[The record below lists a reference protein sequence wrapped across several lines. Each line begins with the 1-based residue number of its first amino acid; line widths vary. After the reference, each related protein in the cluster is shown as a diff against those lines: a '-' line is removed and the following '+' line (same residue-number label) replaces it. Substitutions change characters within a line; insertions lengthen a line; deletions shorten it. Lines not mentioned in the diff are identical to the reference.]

1 MLFSHC
7 KCLYSRRSD
16 CKSDRADRADFMII
30 SVYLLNP
37 IHQRSILRPML
48 SSKLLIS
55 HCKCLYS
62 KRPDCKNPNPTEQ
75 CCVIGLELYSS
86 VEVEDF
92 LAEEECVLRLK
103 AVGCCLEEC
112 VFRFLVFGGSGF
124 ACRVFLFHQI
134 E

>member
-1 MLFSHC
+1 MNSYFHFDTLYEFNGYLRYV
-7 KCLYSRRSD
+7 CL
-16 CKSDRADRADFMII
+16 I
-30 SVYLLNP
+30 VP
-37 IHQRSILRPML
+37 
-48 SSKLLIS
+48 
-55 HCKCLYS
+55 
-62 KRPDCKNPNPTEQ
+62 
-75 CCVIGLELYSS
+75 CCVIGLELYSL

-92 LAEEECVLRLK
+92 LAEEECVLRLE